1 METMTAHPTL
11 SQSTNVTTTPLSLS
25 GSALEGTRRPARVL
39 LGYYALRSLLAGP
52 GFPFLLLYFFFRFR
66 TLRYTFDA
74 DGVTVRWG
82 ILFRREVS
90 LTYARIQD
98 IHLTSN
104 LVERWLG
111 LGRVQVQTASGNA
124 AAELTIEG
132 LLDYERVRDQLYVR
146 MRGARGLNTGVAEKD
161 GPDELLTHEGPISG
175 DLAEV
180 AKALNSAVQELRA
193 IRESLGHRQ

>member
-1 METMTAHPTL
+1 MTATP
-11 SQSTNVTTTPLSLS
+11 PLSHPPRAGTALA
-25 GSALEGTRRPARVL
+25 GPPGFALEGTRRPARVL

-52 GFPFLLLYFFFRFR
+52 GFPFLLIYLFFRYR

-74 DGVTVRWG
+74 DGVSVRWG

-111 LGRVQVQTASGNA
+111 LGRVQVQTASGNV

-132 LLDYERVRDQLYVR
+132 LRDYERVRDELYVR
-146 MRGARGLNTGVAEKD
+146 MRGARGSNTNLTVSDARAED
-161 GPDELLTHEGPISG
+161 PNHVPPMSG

-180 AKALNSAVQELRA
+180 ATALNNAVQELRA
-193 IRESLGHRQ
+193 LRETLSNRP

>member
-1 METMTAHPTL
+1 MTAHPTL
-11 SQSTNVTTTPLSLS
+11 SHPSRTVPSAVTLP
-25 GSALEGTRRPARVL
+25 GSALEGTRRPAPVL
-39 LGYYALRSLLAGP
+39 LSYYALRSLLAGP
-52 GFPFLLLYFFFRFR
+52 GFPFLLLYLFFRFR

-132 LLDYERVRDQLYVR
+132 LPDYERVRDELYVR
-146 MRGARGLNTGVAEKD
+146 MRGARGLNAGVAE
-161 GPDELLTHEGPISG
+161 TARSEGPSEDLPVSG

-180 AKALNSAVQELRA
+180 ARALNIAVQELRA
-193 IRESLGHRQ
+193 IRESLGNRP

>member
-1 METMTAHPTL
+1 MTAQPTL
-11 SQSTNVTTTPLSLS
+11 AHSPRAVNTTPPSTS
-25 GSALEGTRRPARVL
+25 TALEGTRRPARVL

-52 GFPFLLLYFFFRFR
+52 GFPFLLGYLFFRYR

-74 DGVTVRWG
+74 DGVSVRWG

-132 LLDYERVRDQLYVR
+132 LRDYERVRDELYVR
-146 MRGARGLNTGVAEKD
+146 MRGARGLSPSTADTDTRAEQLD
-161 GPDELLTHEGPISG
+161 HELPVSG

-180 AKALNSAVQELRA
+180 ARALNIAVQELREL
-193 IRESLGHRQ
+193 RESLSNRQ

>member
-1 METMTAHPTL
+1 MTAPPTMAH
-11 SQSTNVTTTPLSLS
+11 SPRAVNATPASPS
-25 GSALEGTRRPARVL
+25 AALEGTRRPAPVL

-52 GFPFLLLYFFFRFR
+52 GFPFLLGYLFFRYR

-74 DGVTVRWG
+74 DGVSVRWG

-132 LLDYERVRDQLYVR
+132 LRDYERVRDELYVR
-146 MRGARGLNTGVAEKD
+146 MRGARGLNTSITETEARTD
-161 GPDELLTHEGPISG
+161 DLNHELPVSG

-180 AKALNSAVQELRA
+180 ARALNIAVQELRA
-193 IRESLGHRQ
+193 LRESLSNRP